1 MEERQRWWRRGVGVE
16 EEEEGCSA
24 EEAFWREGR
33 EGKVWREKF
42 EGRLLLLLVLGISE
56 AVLVSDDE
64 TLFRVL
70 DIVTVVSDDTQVN
83 DSQEGNG
90 ILRGSTRGRG
100 EGGVFKVGFWRWKE
114 MLPRGRVE
122 GTEGIA

>member
-1 MEERQRWWRRGVGVE
+1 M
-16 EEEEGCSA
+16 
-24 EEAFWREGR
+24 
-33 EGKVWREKF
+33 
-42 EGRLLLLLVLGISE
+42 LGISE
-56 AVLVSDDE
+56 AVLVSEDE

-70 DIVTVVSDDTQVN
+70 DIVTVVSDDTQVD

-90 ILRGSTRGRG
+90 ILRGSMRGRG